1 MGWCR
6 AVSMRELIFPR
17 ACAGCRAPGHV
28 LCPQCREHLRQPPY
42 LVSRPRL
49 LGAPVFA
56 LGPYSDIRRNIVIS
70 MKEQGNREV
79 RDYIGAVVAAGVA
92 HLAARGEIPRELCLV
107 PAPTRRRSARM
118 RGGDPVTAMCQG
130 AARRQQGLRVREA
143 LVMGADTADQSELN
157 AQDRW
162 ANLQGRVGISA
173 PVGGE
178 QALLVD
184 DVITTGATL
193 AASMAALRAAG
204 ATVYGALTF
213 ADA

>member
-1 MGWCR
+1 
-6 AVSMRELIFPR
+6 MRELIFPR

-42 LVSRPRL
+42 LVSRPQL

-193 AASMAALRAAG
+193 A
-204 ATVYGALTF
+204 
-213 ADA
+213 

>member
-6 AVSMRELIFPR
+6 AVSVRELIFPR
-17 ACAGCRAPGHV
+17 ACAGCRAPGYV

-49 LGAPVFA
+49 LRAPVFA
-56 LGPYSDIRRNIVIS
+56 LGSYSDIRRNIIIS

-162 ANLQGRVGISA
+162 ANLQGRVGVGA

-204 ATVYGALTF
+204 ATVYGALAF